1 MLTLIREPDAQNVA
15 VGNANI
21 KVLTRK
27 NCHALFL
34 RCLTTAGVELTRAQI
49 LNDISDIN
57 LKLDGETIWGVDATF
72 LLDRQK
78 YLGDISMGGNVNG
91 IIPMEFTRP
100 LLNSYTER
108 SVSALGLNN
117 VSSVTIDVTVIAVA
131 QLSRIEVYSLV
142 DTEAPRALGQHVR
155 IDRLSRSFAGTG
167 AQEMTDLPFG
177 DDRVIAY
184 LAEHIHHTAGTLDK
198 AKVRRNGVDVFESL
212 PANLNTV
219 LLNRAGRTPQ
229 TNYFDIEFDLPNQYL
244 SALSMPDTQSLF
256 HELTW
261 SVQPNGF
268 QVYLERLFKDPK
280 AK

>member
-1 MLTLIREPDAQNVA
+1 MLQLIREPDAQNVA

-27 NCHALFL
+27 NLHGLFL
-34 RCLTTAGVELTRAQI
+34 RCLTAAGVELTRAQI
-49 LNDISDIN
+49 LNDVSDIN
-57 LKLDGETIWGVDATF
+57 LKLDGETVWGVDATF

-91 IIPMEFTRP
+91 IIPLEFTRP
-100 LLNSYTER
+100 LLNSFSER
-108 SVSALGLNN
+108 SVSALGLLN

-142 DTEAPRALGQHVR
+142 DSDVPRPLGQHIR

-167 AQEMTDLPFG
+167 AQELTDLPFG
-177 DDRVIAY
+177 DDRAIAY
-184 LAEHIHHTAGTLDK
+184 LAEHVKTTGTITK

-212 PANLNTV
+212 PTNLNTV

-229 TNYFDIEFDLPNQYL
+229 SGYFTIEFDLPNQYL
-244 SALSMPDTQSLF
+244 SALSMPGTQSLY
-256 HELTW
+256 HELNW
-261 SVQPNGF
+261 SVAPNGF
-268 QVYLERLFKDPK
+268 SIYLERLFKDPK

>member
-1 MLTLIREPDAQNVA
+1 MLQLIREPDAQNVA

-27 NCHALFL
+27 NCHAIML
-34 RCLTTAGVELTRAQI
+34 RCLTAAGVELTRAQI
-49 LNDISDIN
+49 LNDVSDIN
-57 LKLDGETIWGVDATF
+57 LKLDGETIMGVDATF

-91 IIPMEFTRP
+91 IIPIEFTRP

-108 SVSALGLNN
+108 TVSALGLAN

-142 DTEAPRALGQHVR
+142 DTEPARPLGQHIH
-155 IDRLSRSFAGTG
+155 IDRFSRSFAGTG
-167 AQEMTDLPFG
+167 AQELTDLPFG
-177 DDRVIAY
+177 EDRVVAY
-184 LAEHIHHTAGTLDK
+184 LAEHIKTTGTLTK
-198 AKVRRNGVDVFESL
+198 AKVRRNGVDVYESL
-212 PANLNTV
+212 PANINTV

-229 TNYFDIEFDLPNQYL
+229 SGYFSIDFDLPNQYL
-244 SALSMPDTQSLF
+244 SALAMPGTQSLF

-261 SVQPNGF
+261 SVAPNGF
-268 QVYLERLFKDPK
+268 SLYLERLFKDPK